1 MSTLPLTNRLAFA
14 VASIV
19 CLSAALLIAEDAE
32 ATKPAEPASK
42 VPAAKLVEISVAPQ
56 NAILSGSRAVQGL
69 RVTGLFDDGRQRD
82 ITAECEFASSDAA
95 VATIDEEGLVTPQK
109 NGKLQITA
117 KVAELQASASVEF
130 RNLEDTSYHFGN
142 DVLPV
147 LERLT
152 CNQMGCHGSPKGK
165 KRLQLSLFSA
175 DPHGDFLQIT
185 DAKKKLIDPEQPERS
200 WLILKAICEEDHG
213 GAELTYEGDPEYN
226 LLVDWIRQKAP
237 EGDADDAK
245 LERLEVFPTER
256 LMIPGQKQ
264 RLLVE
269 AHYSDGTTR
278 DVTNLAW
285 YKPSETAVAKVDET
299 GTAEVAAYGDTVILV
314 RFGGLVAS
322 SRITAA
328 QPAEVPYPNI
338 PVYNRIDELVDA
350 KLKSLNVIPS
360 ELSSD
365 AEFLRR
371 VYLDVVGILPT
382 ADEARTFLADKSP
395 DKRAK
400 LIDDLLSRPE
410 YADYYALKW
419 GDILQIN
426 RDEPARLQDK
436 GMWAYYRWL
445 WNAIDQNK
453 PMDQFVRE
461 TLTARGSAYE
471 NGPANFFRVGEGPQ
485 GMAEHASTAFLGV
498 RLDCAHCHNHPFE
511 QFTLDDNLGMAAFF
525 SQVRSKRTAEQ
536 DEEVIYVADSGV
548 VNHPDTKQRS
558 SPKYLGGAEIA
569 SAEKAA
575 AEKAEADKAAA
586 DKTLAQKDAVAKA
599 SADKAKAD
607 KARSDKLIAAKKA
620 AAKQATDQLTSAKN
634 AVKTATSELA
644 AAQKNM
650 ESALSAVEQA
660 SAEMLQAKQAVAES
674 DAAVAS
680 TDAES
685 AAAAADAKKT
695 ADTRMADATAAL
707 EKANADLAAAT
718 TTMGQ
723 RTAAVDAASKSVGTA
738 QTTLEKANTEVATTV
753 KTAAEQAAVL
763 QAALNTANTE
773 KATAAKEA
781 ARLDAIHRSAV
792 ATLTVKETTGDLRTQ
807 LVDWIVAPDNP
818 YFARHMTNRV
828 WWWLTGR
835 GIIHEPDDF
844 RSTNPASNPELLDY
858 LAEHFVQS
866 GFNMKATFRLI
877 LNSRTYQLSSQP
889 NEWNKDDRIHYSHYQ
904 LRRLSAEQLAEAIS
918 QTTDVPEKYSG
929 LPLGTR
935 ATQLPDVS
943 MRSEFLDLFGRPK
956 RATPVESERTCET
969 HIGQSLQMISSE
981 YMARKLRDNNGLAAR
996 LAMSDKPAAEAID
1009 ELYLTSLSRFPTEAE
1024 RSVVLAQPIETA
1036 QRREKFED
1044 LLWVL
1049 MNTKEFLFNH

>member
-1 MSTLPLTNRLAFA
+1 MSNLPLTSRLAVA
-14 VASIV
+14 VAAMICV
-19 CLSAALLIAEDAE
+19 SATTLRAAEE
-32 ATKPAEPASK
+32 QGVKPAEPSAK
-42 VPAAKLVEISVAPQ
+42 APPAKLVEISLVPQ
-56 NAILSGSRAVQGL
+56 NAILSGARAAQGL
-69 RVTGLFDDGRQRD
+69 RVTGRFDDGRLRD
-82 ITAECEFASSDAA
+82 ITADCQFRSSDAT
-95 VATIDEEGLVTPQK
+95 VAEISADGLVTPQK
-109 NGKLQITA
+109 NGRLQVT
-117 KVAELQASASVEF
+117 ASAAGLEASMAIEF
-130 RNLEDTSYHFGN
+130 RNLGDASYHFGN

-213 GAELTYEGDPEYN
+213 GGDLTAEGDPEYN
-226 LLVDWIRQKAP
+226 LLVDWIQQKAP
-237 EGDADDAK
+237 EGAADDVQ
-245 LERLEVFPTER
+245 LERIDVFPTER

-269 AHYSDGTTR
+269 AHYSDGTMR

-285 YKPSETAVAKVDET
+285 YKPSESAVAKVDET

-314 RFGGLVAS
+314 RFGGMVAS

-328 QPAEVPYPNI
+328 QPVAVPYPDI

-350 KLKSLNVIPS
+350 KLKSLNIIPS

-371 VYLDVVGILPT
+371 VYLDVIGILPT
-382 ADEARTFLADKSP
+382 ADEARAFLADTSP

-410 YADYYALKW
+410 YADFYALKW

-445 WNAIDQNK
+445 WNAIDQNL

-471 NGPANFFRVGEGPQ
+471 NGPANFFRIGEGPQ

-525 SQVRSKRTAEQ
+525 SQVRSKRTREQ
-536 DEEVIYVADSGV
+536 DEEVIYTADSGS

-569 SAEKAA
+569 ATEKAA
-575 AEKAEADKAAA
+575 VEAAEADKAAA
-586 DKTLAQKDAVAKA
+586 DKTLAQKTAAVK
-599 SADKAKAD
+599 SVADKVNAD
-607 KARSDKLIAAKKA
+607 KARSDKLIAEKKA
-620 AAKQATDQLTSAKN
+620 SAKLAADQIAVVKA
-634 AVKTATSELA
+634 AVKKVTTELT
-644 AAQKNM
+644 AAQKTM
-650 ESALSAVEQA
+650 ETALAAVEQTTA
-660 SAEMLQAKQAVAES
+660 SMTQAKQAVAAA
-674 DAAVAS
+674 DAAIAS

-685 AAAAADAKKT
+685 AAAAANARKAADAQMT
-695 ADTRMADATAAL
+695 DATAAL
-707 EKANADLAAAT
+707 EKANAELAAVT
-718 TTMGQ
+718 QTMGD
-723 RTAAVDAASKSVGTA
+723 RTAAVDAAAKSVGSA
-738 QTTLEKANTEVATTV
+738 QAALDKANGDVAATIQA
-753 KTAAEQAAVL
+753 AAEQASVL
-763 QAALNTANTE
+763 NVALNTANAE
-773 KATAAKEA
+773 KDAAAKEA

-792 ATLTVKETTGDLRTQ
+792 AKLTARETTGDLRSQ
-807 LVDWIVAPDNP
+807 LVAWIVAPANP

-835 GIIHEPDDF
+835 GIVHEPDDF

-858 LAEHFVQS
+858 LAEQFIRS
-866 GFNMKATFRLI
+866 GFDMKATFRLI
-877 LNSRTYQLSSQP
+877 LNSRTYQLSSLP
-889 NEWNKDDRIHYSHYQ
+889 NEWNMDDHIHYSHYQ
-904 LRRLSAEQLAEAIS
+904 LKRLSAEQLAEAIS
-918 QTTDVPEKYSG
+918 QTTDAPEKYAG

-996 LAMSDKPAAEAID
+996 LAASDRSALEAID
-1009 ELYLTSLSRFPTEAE
+1009 ELYLTSLSRFPTDAE
-1024 RSVVLAQPIETA
+1024 RSLVLAQPIEIA